1 MATVVSA
8 LKPVLLAFIA
18 TPAVKQLAVDLLRE
32 LAKLSDNKLDDAAV
46 VFVETQ
52 LLKWWDTAKQ

>member
-8 LKPVLLAFIA
+8 LKPILLAFIA
-18 TPAVKQLAVDLLRE
+18 SEPVKQLAIDLLRE

-52 LLKWWDTAKQ
+52 LLK

>member
-8 LKPVLLAFIA
+8 LKPILLAFIA
-18 TPAVKQLAVDLLRE
+18 SEPVKQLAVDLLRE

>member
-8 LKPVLLAFIA
+8 LKPILLAFIA
-18 TPAVKQLAVDLLRE
+18 SPAVKQLAVDLLRE

-52 LLKWWDTAKQ
+52 LLK

>member
-1 MATVVSA
+1 MSAVVSV
-8 LKPVLLAFIA
+8 LKPILLAFIA
-18 TPAVKQLAVDLLRE
+18 SEPVKRLAIELLRE

-52 LLKWWDTAKQ
+52 LLK